1 VTAPDAGAPSSAG
14 LPEGVRPNVRE
25 TLSEALRD
33 PGERAR
39 MGIDTD
45 EDVPVPI
52 MVELNIAHPGGLEA
66 ARARLLELVAGERP
80 PLDAPRAVSGSLYT
94 ARLSVAD
101 SRRLVA
107 ADAQEPDRRRRAIY
121 RIWPDFPV
129 RPLVVR

>member
-1 VTAPDAGAPSSAG
+1 MTGPDAGAPSAAG
-14 LPEGVRPNVRE
+14 LPEVMRPNVRE

-33 PGERAR
+33 PDERAR

-45 EDVPVPI
+45 EDAPVPI

-66 ARARLLELVAGERP
+66 ARARLVELFARELGEPAG
-80 PLDAPRAVSGSLYT
+80 PRAVSGSLFT

-107 ADAQEPDRRRRAIY
+107 ADAAEPDRRRRAIY
-121 RIWPDFPV
+121 RVWPDFPV
-129 RPLVVR
+129 RPLRSS